1 MIEFFDMGKHTVFVY
16 VAYVFSI
23 VILLLGFLIPHY
35 AMKKEITKKNDKNN
49 KQK

>member
-1 MIEFFDMGKHTVFVY
+1 MIEFLDMGRYTTFVY
-16 VAYVFSI
+16 IAYIFSI

-35 AMKKEITKKNDKNN
+35 TMKKEITKKNDKNN